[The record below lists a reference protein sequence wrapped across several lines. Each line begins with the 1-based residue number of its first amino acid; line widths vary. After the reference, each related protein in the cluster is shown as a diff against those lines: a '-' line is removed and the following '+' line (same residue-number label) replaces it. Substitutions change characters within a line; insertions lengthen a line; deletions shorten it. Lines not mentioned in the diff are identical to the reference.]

1 MPQIT
6 TRDAVIRAMAA
17 MEIAESCSHPEIRS
31 SFTDL
36 AESWLQHASASE
48 HEPVADES
56 DGNAL
61 TA

>member
-6 TRDAVIRAMAA
+6 TRDAVMRAMAA
-17 MEIAESCSHPEIRS
+17 MEIAESCSHPEIRN

-36 AESWLQHASASE
+36 AENWLRHASETE
-48 HEPVADES
+48 HEPPAEEL
-56 DGNAL
+56 GGATL

>member
-17 MEIAESCSHPEIRS
+17 MEIAESCSHPEIRN

-36 AESWLQHASASE
+36 AESWLAHASELEREPPVDGPSEAS
-48 HEPVADES
+48 PA
-56 DGNAL
+56 A
-61 TA
+61 

>member
-6 TRDAVIRAMAA
+6 TRDAVMRAMAA

-36 AESWLQHASASE
+36 AESWLAHASELEQQPASE
-48 HEPVADES
+48 AAGEMT
-56 DGNAL
+56 L
-61 TA
+61 

>member
-36 AESWLQHASASE
+36 AESWLAHASE
-48 HEPVADES
+48 LEGEPPV
-56 DGNAL
+56 DGLSQAPS
-61 TA
+61 AA